1 MLAWAVA
8 ASIAPQ
14 LGSAILRSPIFP
26 IDILAAHKLEMSD
39 LRNTVCK
46 QHQIRTRSG
55 RGLPGR
61 RREDHAWPRAGLS
74 TILRSSR
81 LEKRWMAESSSG
93 HDARLGFLQS
103 AIGPFVGFGSPFG
116 KRCERIGG
124 SFGRLVEQMPSLV
137 PR

>member
-14 LGSAILRSPIFP
+14 LGSAILRSPIWP

-61 RREDHAWPRAGLS
+61 WREDHAWPRAGVS
-74 TILRSSR
+74 TSCDRR
-81 LEKRWMAESSSG
+81 GWKR
-93 HDARLGFLQS
+93 
-103 AIGPFVGFGSPFG
+103 
-116 KRCERIGG
+116 GG
-124 SFGRLVEQMPSLV
+124 WPGQAPAMTQDSVSYN
-137 PR
+137 